1 MIITLTDTTTGQIS
15 SALLRARRNAGSP
28 AMGMVLTLLVVCD
41 EKEYESALKA
51 AMESGRE
58 HPARILLVVHASG
71 RVASLDAEV
80 RIGEGTPGEVVV
92 IRMHGPLASHPASVV
107 RPLLLPDSPVVIWW
121 PGKAPS
127 NIGEDELA
135 GLAVRRVTDAA
146 AAKRPLAELKTRAAT
161 YQPGDTDLS
170 WTRLTRWRALLAASL
185 DQYPARILAAT
196 VEAERGSPSADLL
209 AAWLQSCLKV
219 KVRRK
224 NTAGPGMTAVRMTT
238 AAGDIAITRS
248 DGLLASYTV
257 PGQPERLVALKR
269 RETTELITE
278 ELRRMD
284 DDDVY
289 AHALL
294 ALQRYSDGAT
304 PARTAAARPSL
315 QQADRT
321 RAVAPETVPD
331 SATSAATKPAAKRT
345 TAKTAAKRTTTT
357 AVPAKRSAAKK
368 TTAKKTPAA
377 STATKTA
384 PARKS
389 AAKKAPTKKTPAKTA
404 AKRAPATKAPAK
416 RAASKRTTTKKTATS
431 QES

>member
-1 MIITLTDTTTGQIS
+1 MIITLTDTSTAKIS
-15 SALLRARRNAGSP
+15 TALLRARRNAGSP
-28 AMGMVLTLLVVCD
+28 AQGMVLTLLVVCD

-51 AMESGRE
+51 ATESGRE
-58 HPARILLVVHASG
+58 HPARILLIVTASG

-80 RIGEGTPGEVVV
+80 RLGEGTPGEVVV
-92 IRMHGPLASHPASVV
+92 IRMRGPLASHPASVV

-127 NIGEDELA
+127 NIADDELA

-146 AAKRPLAELKTRAAT
+146 SAKRPLAELKTRAAT
-161 YQPGDTDLS
+161 YQPGDSDLS

-185 DQYPARILAAT
+185 DQYPARILGAT
-196 VEAERGSPSADLL
+196 VEAERNSPSADLL
-209 AAWLQSCLKV
+209 AAWLQSCLRV

-224 NTAGPGMTAVRMTT
+224 ITAGPGMTAVRMST

-289 AHALL
+289 SHALQ
-294 ALQRYSDGAT
+294 ALQRYAAGAT
-304 PARTAAARPSL
+304 PARTAAARPSAE
-315 QQADRT
+315 QAAST
-321 RAVAPETVPD
+321 RALAPETVPATTTGTTKKSPAKKSAAKNGAATKAD
-331 SATSAATKPAAKRT
+331 ASKGAAESTRAKRGSSSRAAASRGRTATSAA
-345 TAKTAAKRTTTT
+345 
-357 AVPAKRSAAKK
+357 
-368 TTAKKTPAA
+368 
-377 STATKTA
+377 KTA
-384 PARKS
+384 PAATQRAKKTAAAKAPTPAKRTPAKRT
-389 AAKKAPTKKTPAKTA
+389 AAKK
-404 AKRAPATKAPAK
+404 
-416 RAASKRTTTKKTATS
+416 SATS